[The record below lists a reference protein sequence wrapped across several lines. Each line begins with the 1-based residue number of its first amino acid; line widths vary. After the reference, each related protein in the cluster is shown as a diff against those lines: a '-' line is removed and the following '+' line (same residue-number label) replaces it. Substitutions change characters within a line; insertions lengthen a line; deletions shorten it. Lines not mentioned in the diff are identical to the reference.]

1 MAEGENIAAPDKTFR
16 GIKLFWL
23 VFAAL
28 NLVFLY
34 YQVTFFIGNHDWDW
48 VKGTTQVLRWD
59 TGLFEGRY
67 GKFILNSALFGG
79 QVFPLLNTWLA
90 FALLAAGTALLPAY
104 WRLTV
109 TSAQLAAA
117 LLPALAP
124 FILGWLYF
132 PINILGNFA
141 AVPLVV
147 GGLML
152 AERPGYAAKTV
163 AIVCFL
169 LALGIYPSAMEMM
182 FVCLAFRG
190 ILRLSGQKRE
200 LLPPLSSRP
209 AANLPQ
215 QQSAPGS
222 SQHQSA
228 SGLSPRQ
235 SFFASPHQSASD
247 PLPWLSPLVLP
258 LAVVIFSL
266 ILFKMLL
273 ALLAAVGILYTGH
286 YNVQTAAWPELFSR
300 LLPTVELVLSQLW
313 ATLPFF
319 PPALKICGLL
329 LIITAA
335 GVSIARSGARYPA
348 DKACSPVAG
357 TRRPAA
363 ALWQI
368 ALWLAVLTATVLS
381 AFLAA
386 MPEEVARM
394 PRVNFYGLNFL
405 YAGSAAVLLSGSR
418 WQRNVGLVLA
428 GLFLLL
434 SVRQDFYAQKV
445 WQFGKTAE
453 ERLVER
459 VSAKI
464 ESVRPH
470 TLPLTPV
477 LAGELS
483 LRPRYYAESYA
494 YPAPYILNAPFV
506 VRHIPSGMFNFY
518 AVSPLFYGGSQI
530 FSLSPELR
538 RFLENAASAWP
549 AESSLFVDADYAVI
563 LLTPA
568 GAAAIKAQMPK

>member
-1 MAEGENIAAPDKTFR
+1 MYITGGRMAGSENIMAPGKEF
-16 GIKLFWL
+16 GGVKLFWL

-34 YQVTFFIGNHDWDW
+34 YQATFFIGNHDWDW

-67 GKFILNSALFGG
+67 GKFILNAALFGG

-104 WRLTV
+104 WRLAV
-109 TSAQLAAA
+109 PSARLAAA

-152 AERPGYAAKTV
+152 AERAGYAARTAAV
-163 AIVCFL
+163 VCFL
-169 LALGIYPSAMEMM
+169 LALGVYPSAMEMM

-200 LLPPLSSRP
+200 LLPQQLSRP
-209 AANLPQ
+209 SVNLPQ
-215 QQSAPGS
+215 QSVPGS
-222 SQHQSA
+222 SS
-228 SGLSPRQ
+228 R
-235 SFFASPHQSASD
+235 QSASD
-247 PLPWLSPLVLP
+247 LPHHSAPGPLPCLSPLVLP

-273 ALLAAVGILYTGH
+273 ALLATVGILYTGH

-335 GVSIARSGARYPA
+335 GVSIARSGTRYPA

-357 TRRPAA
+357 ARRPAA

-368 ALWLAVLTATVLS
+368 ALWLAVLAATVLS

-477 LAGELS
+477 LAGEQS

-568 GAAAIKAQMPK
+568 GVAAIKAQMPK

>member
-228 SGLSPRQ
+228 S
-235 SFFASPHQSASD
+235 D
-247 PLPWLSPLVLP
+247 PLPWLSSLVLP
-258 LAVVIFSL
+258 LAVVISSL
-266 ILFKMLL
+266 ILFKVLL

-286 YNVQTAAWPELFSR
+286 YNVQTAALPELFSR
-300 LLPTVELVLSQLW
+300 LLPTAELVWNQL
-313 ATLPFF
+313 
-319 PPALKICGLL
+319 
-329 LIITAA
+329 
-335 GVSIARSGARYPA
+335 
-348 DKACSPVAG
+348 
-357 TRRPAA
+357 
-363 ALWQI
+363 
-368 ALWLAVLTATVLS
+368 
-381 AFLAA
+381 
-386 MPEEVARM
+386 
-394 PRVNFYGLNFL
+394 
-405 YAGSAAVLLSGSR
+405 
-418 WQRNVGLVLA
+418 
-428 GLFLLL
+428 
-434 SVRQDFYAQKV
+434 
-445 WQFGKTAE
+445 
-453 ERLVER
+453 
-459 VSAKI
+459 
-464 ESVRPH
+464 
-470 TLPLTPV
+470 
-477 LAGELS
+477 
-483 LRPRYYAESYA
+483 
-494 YPAPYILNAPFV
+494 
-506 VRHIPSGMFNFY
+506 
-518 AVSPLFYGGSQI
+518 
-530 FSLSPELR
+530 
-538 RFLENAASAWP
+538 
-549 AESSLFVDADYAVI
+549 
-563 LLTPA
+563 
-568 GAAAIKAQMPK
+568 

>member
-1 MAEGENIAAPDKTFR
+1 MYITGGRMAGSENIMAPGKAF
-16 GIKLFWL
+16 GGVKLFWL

-34 YQVTFFIGNHDWDW
+34 YQATFFIGNHDWDW

-67 GKFILNSALFGG
+67 GKFILNAALFGG

-104 WRLTV
+104 WRLAV
-109 TSAQLAAA
+109 PSARLAAA

-152 AERPGYAAKTV
+152 AERPGYAARTAAV
-163 AIVCFL
+163 VCFL
-169 LALGIYPSAMEMM
+169 LALGVYPSAMEMM

-200 LLPPLSSRP
+200 FYH
-209 AANLPQ
+209 
-215 QQSAPGS
+215 SAPGPLPC
-222 SQHQSA
+222 
-228 SGLSPRQ
+228 LSP
-235 SFFASPHQSASD
+235 F
-247 PLPWLSPLVLP
+247 VLP

-300 LLPTVELVLSQLW
+300 LLPAVELVLSQLW

-335 GVSIARSGARYPA
+335 GASIARSGARYPA

-357 TRRPAA
+357 ARRPAA

-368 ALWLAVLTATVLS
+368 ALWLAVLAATVLS

-470 TLPLTPV
+470 TSPLTPV

-483 LRPRYYAESYA
+483 LRPRYYAEPYA

-506 VRHIPSGMFNFY
+506 VRHIPSGIFNFY
-518 AVSPLFYGGSQI
+518 AVSPLFYGSSQI

>member
-1 MAEGENIAAPDKTFR
+1 MAGSENIMAPGKAF
-16 GIKLFWL
+16 GGVKLFWL

-34 YQVTFFIGNHDWDW
+34 YQATFFIGNHDWDW

-67 GKFILNSALFGG
+67 GKFILNAALFGG

-104 WRLTV
+104 WRLAV
-109 TSAQLAAA
+109 PSARLAAA

-152 AERPGYAAKTV
+152 AERPGYAAGTAAV
-163 AIVCFL
+163 VCFL
-169 LALGIYPSAMEMM
+169 LALGVYPSAMEMM

-200 LLPPLSSRP
+200 LLPPQPSRP
-209 AANLPQ
+209 SVNLP

-222 SQHQSA
+222 SS
-228 SGLSPRQ
+228 R
-235 SFFASPHQSASD
+235 QSASD
-247 PLPWLSPLVLP
+247 LPHHSAPGPLPCLSPLVLP
-258 LAVVIFSL
+258 LAVAIFSL

-335 GVSIARSGARYPA
+335 GVSIARSGTRYPA

-357 TRRPAA
+357 ARRPAA

-368 ALWLAVLTATVLS
+368 ALWLAVLAATVLS

-470 TLPLTPV
+470 TSPLTPV
-477 LAGELS
+477 LAGELP
-483 LRPRYYAESYA
+483 LRPRYYAEPYA

-568 GAAAIKAQMPK
+568 GVAAIKAQMPK

>member
-1 MAEGENIAAPDKTFR
+1 MYITGGRMAGSENIMAPGKAF
-16 GIKLFWL
+16 GGVKLFWL

-34 YQVTFFIGNHDWDW
+34 YQATFFIGNHDWDW

-67 GKFILNSALFGG
+67 GKFILNAALFGG

-104 WRLTV
+104 WRLAV
-109 TSAQLAAA
+109 PSARLAAA

-152 AERPGYAAKTV
+152 AERPGYAARTAAV
-163 AIVCFL
+163 VCFL
-169 LALGIYPSAMEMM
+169 LALGVYPSAMEMM

-190 ILRLSGQKRE
+190 ILRLSEQKRE
-200 LLPPLSSRP
+200 FYH
-209 AANLPQ
+209 
-215 QQSAPGS
+215 SAPGPLPC
-222 SQHQSA
+222 
-228 SGLSPRQ
+228 LSP
-235 SFFASPHQSASD
+235 F
-247 PLPWLSPLVLP
+247 VLP

-300 LLPTVELVLSQLW
+300 LLPAVELVLSQLW

-335 GVSIARSGARYPA
+335 GASIARSGARYPA

-357 TRRPAA
+357 ARRPAA

-368 ALWLAVLTATVLS
+368 ALWLAVLAATVLS

-470 TLPLTPV
+470 TSPLTPV

-483 LRPRYYAESYA
+483 LRPRYYAEPYA

-506 VRHIPSGMFNFY
+506 VRHIPSGIFNFY
-518 AVSPLFYGGSQI
+518 AVSPLFYGSSQI

>member
-109 TSAQLAAA
+109 TSARLAAA